1 MHGEESLLF
10 SSVCR
15 LFGQRQVLGLS
26 LEQVI
31 EWMATKPAEFV
42 GLGLTKGRL
51 SIGYDADFI
60 VFDEMAETVVTKDS
74 IKYRH
79 KVTPYEGRAVLGKV
93 EKTFLRGNLVFESG
107 KA

>member
-1 MHGEESLLF
+1 
-10 SSVCR
+10 
-15 LFGQRQVLGLS
+15 
-26 LEQVI
+26 
-31 EWMATKPAEFV
+31 MATKPAEFV

-107 KA
+107 KSVGRPTGKPILRELD